1 MQIPNSLLF
10 EGISQEDVESM
21 MECLLVK
28 RCSYKKDEFIF
39 HSGDCVDQIGMVV
52 KGKVHIIKEDF
63 WGNRMI
69 LGEAVPGELFGEVYV
84 CAKAEQLEVS
94 VAAKMDTEVMFLD
107 LQKVLTVCSNGC
119 KFHSKM
125 IQNLLFSIAA
135 RTLAMTRKIEHM
147 SKKSLRG
154 KILSYLSSEAIR
166 TGKREF
172 QISYNRQ
179 QLAEYLSVDRSALS
193 AELGR
198 MQKDGILEFQK
209 NRFRLYEEL

>member
-1 MQIPNSLLF
+1 
-10 EGISQEDVESM
+10 
-21 MECLLVK
+21 
-28 RCSYKKDEFIF
+28 
-39 HSGDCVDQIGMVV
+39 
-52 KGKVHIIKEDF
+52 
-63 WGNRMI
+63 
-69 LGEAVPGELFGEVYV
+69 
-84 CAKAEQLEVS
+84 
-94 VAAKMDTEVMFLD
+94 
-107 LQKVLTVCSNGC
+107 
-119 KFHSKM
+119 M

-172 QISYNRQ
+172 QIPYNRQ

>member
-1 MQIPNSLLF
+1 
-10 EGISQEDVESM
+10 
-21 MECLLVK
+21 
-28 RCSYKKDEFIF
+28 
-39 HSGDCVDQIGMVV
+39 
-52 KGKVHIIKEDF
+52 
-63 WGNRMI
+63 MI

-94 VAAKMDTEVMFLD
+94 VAAKMNTEVLFLD

-172 QISYNRQ
+172 QIPYNRQ

>member
-1 MQIPNSLLF
+1 MQLPKSLLF
-10 EGISQEDVESM
+10 EGISREDVDSM
-21 MECLLVK
+21 MKCLTAK
-28 RCSYKKDEFIF
+28 RRNYKKDEFIF

-52 KGKVHIIKEDF
+52 EGKVHIIKEDF

-84 CAKAEQLEVS
+84 CAKAERLEVS
-94 VAAKMDTEVMFLD
+94 VAAKADTEVLFLD
-107 LQKVLTVCSNGC
+107 LGKVLTLCPNGC

-125 IQNLLFSIAA
+125 IQNLLCSIAS
-135 RTLAMTRKIEHM
+135 RTLAMTRKMEHM

-154 KILSYLSSEAIR
+154 KILSYLSSEALR
-166 TGKREF
+166 TGKKEF
-172 QISYNRQ
+172 QIPYNRQ

-198 MQKDGILEFQK
+198 MQKEGILEFQR
-209 NRFRLYEEL
+209 NWFRLYEEL